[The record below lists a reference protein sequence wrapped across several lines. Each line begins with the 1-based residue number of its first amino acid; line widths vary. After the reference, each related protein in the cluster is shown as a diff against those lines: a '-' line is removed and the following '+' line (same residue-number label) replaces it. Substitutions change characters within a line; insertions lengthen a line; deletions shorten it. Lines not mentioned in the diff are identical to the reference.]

1 MNNKTLLL
9 GFVSVLNFFSLGA
22 YANDLNVSSAVKSYT
37 YKDGEPYGLSKVY
50 QIDAPDTGFPPYYIF
65 QKLGKWNAYPFVFN
79 REGLPGKDEP
89 YSRCNVV
96 LKVNDHYLIPNRN
109 YKTGYAED
117 SESCLGVDRMQIIK
131 GSKEIKWYVTEVLY
145 QSESDTPNKTEE
157 VYFYSGG
164 FFCFSKK
171 ISSKLAA
178 SKVNIIDLGNL
189 SVDEKYFEECDK

>member
-1 MNNKTLLL
+1 MPLI
-9 GFVSVLNFFSLGA
+9 FSLGA
-22 YANDLNVSSAVKSYT
+22 SANDVDVSSAVKSYT

-50 QIDAPDTGFPPYYIF
+50 QIDAPDNGFPPYYIF
-65 QKLGKWNAYPFVFN
+65 QKLGKGTHIHLFLIAKDY
-79 REGLPGKDEP
+79 GKDEP

-131 GSKEIKWYVTEVLY
+131 GSKDIKWYVTEVLY
-145 QSESDTPNKTEE
+145 QSESDTPKTEE

-164 FFCFSKK
+164 F
-171 ISSKLAA
+171 A
-178 SKVNIIDLGNL
+178 SQK
-189 SVDEKYFEECDK
+189 